1 MKKQVILEESD
12 IKQLHSDAD
21 HLEWIF
27 NRMIYHGEDTRVDY
41 MRYFAKIITKLKEL

>member
-27 NRMIYHGEDTRVDY
+27 NRMIHHGEDTRVDY
-41 MRYFAKIITKLKEL
+41 MRRFEEIIKKLKDL